1 MNVLHV
7 ENLYVGYYK
16 DINILQ
22 GISLGAEKGCLTSVI
37 GTNGVGKS
45 TLLKTIY
52 GFLTPNKGKLFYQGN
67 DIAGANPYKMPTLG
81 LTYIPQ
87 RRNVFPEMTVEENLQ
102 LGAWTFRREKKRIK
116 LKLKENYERFPILK
130 ERRKQKAGN
139 FSGGEQ
145 RMVELGRAMMIDPQ
159 LMLVDEPTA
168 GLAPKLAREIYDKL
182 LELKDEGMTIL
193 MVDQNIRQAIEISDY
208 VYALALGKNMAE
220 GPREDFDNLKE
231 RIKEWL

>member
-1 MNVLHV
+1 MQVKDV
-7 ENLYVGYYK
+7 YSGYYK

-22 GISLGAEKGCLTSVI
+22 GVSLDAQEARLTAII

-45 TLLKTIY
+45 TLLKTVY
-52 GFLTPNKGKLFYQGN
+52 GFLSPNKGSIIYKGK
-67 DIAGANPYKMPTLG
+67 DIAGGNPYKMPTMG

-102 LGAWTFRREKKRIK
+102 LGAWTFKREKKRVQ
-116 LKLKENYERFPILK
+116 LKLRENYERFPILK
-130 ERRKQKAGN
+130 ERCKQKAGN
-139 FSGGEQ
+139 FSGGQQ
-145 RMVELGRAMMIDPQ
+145 RMVELGRAMMIDPK

-168 GLAPKLAREIYDKL
+168 GLAPKVAREIYDKL
-182 LELKDEGMTIL
+182 LQLKEEGMTIL
-193 MVDQNIRQAIEISDY
+193 LVDQNIKQAIEVSDY

>member
-1 MNVLHV
+1 MLQVKNV
-7 ENLYVGYYK
+7 YAGYFK

-22 GISLGAEKGCLTSVI
+22 GVSLRAKEGCITSII

-52 GFLTPNKGKLFYQGN
+52 GFLIPNKGKIGYQGN
-67 DIAGANPYKMPTLG
+67 DITGANPYKMPTMR

-87 RRNVFPEMTVEENLQ
+87 RRNVFPEMTVEENMQ
-102 LGAWTFRREKKRIK
+102 LGAWTFRRDKKRMQ
-116 LKLKENYERFPILK
+116 LKLKENYDRFPILR
-130 ERRKQKAGN
+130 ERRKEKAGN

-145 RMVELGRAMMIDPQ
+145 RMVELARAMMIDPK

-168 GLAPKLAREIYDKL
+168 GLAPMVAREIYDKL
-182 LELKDEGMTIL
+182 VDLRNAGMTIL
-193 MVDQNIRQAIEISDY
+193 LVDQNIKQAIGVSDY

-220 GPREDFDNLKE
+220 GPREDFANLKE

>member
-1 MNVLHV
+1 MLHV

-22 GISLGAEKGCLTSVI
+22 GVSLGAKKGCLTSVI

-52 GFLTPNKGKLFYQGN
+52 GFLTPNKGNLFYQGN
-67 DIAGANPYKMPTLG
+67 DIAGANPYKMPAIG

-102 LGAWTFRREKKRIK
+102 LGGWTFKHDKKRMK
-116 LKLKENYERFPILK
+116 RKLKENYERFPVLEK
-130 ERRKQKAGN
+130 RRKQKAGN

-168 GLAPKLAREIYDKL
+168 GLAPKLAREVYDKL